1 MELLRGPGGSSIEMP
16 PFAAA
21 VSWNSRTCS
30 GDSHLKPM
38 VPPLAWVAASPLIG
52 SLTQKLLPSYPRKP
66 NLAFDLKT
74 LIYGFRPNAQQLKK
88 AA

>member
-1 MELLRGPGGSSIEMP
+1 
-16 PFAAA
+16 
-21 VSWNSRTCS
+21 
-30 GDSHLKPM
+30 M

>member
-1 MELLRGPGGSSIEMP
+1 
-16 PFAAA
+16 
-21 VSWNSRTCS
+21 
-30 GDSHLKPM
+30 M

-52 SLTQKLLPSYPRKP
+52 SLTQKLLPSYPRTP
-66 NLAFDLKT
+66 NLTFDLKT